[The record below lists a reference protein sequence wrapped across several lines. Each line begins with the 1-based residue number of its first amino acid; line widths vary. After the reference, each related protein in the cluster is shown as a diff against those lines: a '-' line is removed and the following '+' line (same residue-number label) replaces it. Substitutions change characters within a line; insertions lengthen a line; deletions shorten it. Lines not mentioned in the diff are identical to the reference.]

1 MSGPPLRSLLVFAVS
16 GVLAVALQTALFQQ
30 LRFLPAAP
38 DLVVVLTVYLSLHYH
53 TAGGALGAFLLGYLL
68 DAFSGS
74 PPGLY
79 CLSMTSVFTMVYLV
93 SKRLWMENPVTN
105 LAAVALGCLA
115 KSFVVLAYFA
125 IANPGTATWRAL
137 LRTLTLESV
146 LALLVAPFVFSTLDT
161 YLAPVWSARSKASE
175 AQ

>member
-1 MSGPPLRSLLVFAVS
+1 MRSFIVFAVS

-30 LRFLPAAP
+30 IRFLPAAP

-79 CLSMTSVFTMVYLV
+79 CLAMTSVFTLVYLL
-93 SKRLWMENPVTN
+93 SKRLWMGNPVTN
-105 LAAVALGCLA
+105 LAAVALGCAA
-115 KSFVVLAYFA
+115 KSFVVLVYFA
-125 IANPGTATWRAL
+125 VANPGATWQTL
-137 LRTLTLESV
+137 LQTLAFESV
-146 LALLVAPFVFSTLDT
+146 LALLVAPLVFSALDA
-161 YLAPVWSARSKASE
+161 YLAPIWSARSKARE
-175 AQ
+175 GA

>member
-1 MSGPPLRSLLVFAVS
+1 VRSLVVFAVS
-16 GVLAVALQTALFQQ
+16 GILAVALQTALLQQ

-38 DLVVVLTVYLSLHYH
+38 DLIVVLTVYLALHYH
-53 TAGGALGAFLLGYLL
+53 TAAGALGAFLLGYLL

-79 CLSMTSVFTMVYLV
+79 CLAMTSVFTMVYLL

-105 LAAVALGCLA
+105 LAAVALGCAA
-115 KSFVVLAYFA
+115 KSFVVIAFFA
-125 IANPGTATWRAL
+125 LANPGTGTWGTL
-137 LRTLTLESV
+137 LQTLGLEAV
-146 LALLVAPFVFSTLDT
+146 LALLVAPLVFSTLDT
-161 YLAPVWSARSKASE
+161 YLAPVWKARSRAHE